1 MIQISDKT
9 KCCGWTACASVC
21 PKKCITMQYDE
32 EGFLYPV
39 VDKTSCVN
47 CGICEKV
54 CQMCIRDSLYPSRII
69 VGTDLNDERL
79 VKAAHEFAGL
89 LQEGEIKENIDTLFM
104 GFTEAEAVS
113 YTHLDVYKRQV
124 LDLPSPE
131 MRFCCTAV
139 RSK

>member
-9 KCCGWTACASVC
+9 KCCGCTACASVC

-54 CQMCIRDSLYPSRII
+54 CPVIKNYINSDLAREVVVLRAKCIKI
-69 VGTDLNDERL
+69 V
-79 VKAAHEFAGL
+79 
-89 LQEGEIKENIDTLFM
+89 
-104 GFTEAEAVS
+104 
-113 YTHLDVYKRQV
+113 
-124 LDLPSPE
+124 
-131 MRFCCTAV
+131 
-139 RSK
+139 